1 MASQVAEDRPSK
13 VTEDEKLTLIEKIT
27 EWSLSWIP
35 DSMVFVL
42 VLTLIIFALAFG
54 LTDRGAIQLV
64 DDYAKGFWVLL
75 TFAMQLSLLMLT
87 GFVVVDSDFVKSR
100 MIKLIDIPKTATSTL
115 ILYCVLV
122 GIFSWLHWGVGY
134 MLAMVLGKE
143 IAIRKRGLG
152 IHYPLMVAAG
162 YVCYLV
168 MANGPSQSAPLI
180 AATPGNFVESTIGRL
195 VPISETVLSPF
206 LLVLVMTQFIAV
218 IVLFA
223 MMAPKK
229 DKVIELDEATW
240 KEFSAPTKAV
250 ESKAEIRKMRPA
262 ERWERSRIFPTIVAC
277 IMLFWSCKTIWLQG
291 ITKVDINLLN
301 FFFLALALLLQKT
314 PANFVNAVRNG
325 IGTTYGVI
333 IQFPLY
339 AGIFGIISYS
349 GLAHV
354 ITDAFVYISTPG
366 TYAWIVMFYTVLMD
380 FFVPSGGSK
389 FAIEAPFIVP
399 AGQQMGV
406 SIAHIINAYSTGSQM
421 ANCLQP
427 FWTLAFLATFKIK
440 FQTILPY
447 TFAGF
452 VVIFT
457 IASVAFLVFP
467 T

>member
-1 MASQVAEDRPSK
+1 MSSHTIERAPAS
-13 VTEDEKLTLIEKIT
+13 EKKNLTFIEKIT

-42 VLTLIIFALAFG
+42 ALTVIIFGLALA
-54 LTDRGAIQLV
+54 LTDRGPMQLV

-87 GFVVVDSDFVKSR
+87 GFVVVDSEFVKTR
-100 MIKLIDIPKTATSTL
+100 LIKLIDIPKSATSTL
-115 ILYCVLV
+115 IFYCVMV

-134 MLAMVLGKE
+134 MLAMVMGKE
-143 IAIRKRGLG
+143 IAVRKRGIG

-162 YVCYLV
+162 YVVYLV

-180 AATPGNFVESTIGRL
+180 AATPGNFLESTIGRL

-206 LLVLVMTQFIAV
+206 LLTMVMCQFVAV
-218 IVLFA
+218 IALFVFLS
-223 MMAPKK
+223 PKK
-229 DKVIELDEATW
+229 DKVVEIDEALW
-240 KEFSAPTKAV
+240 KEFSAPAKVAETKEEV
-250 ESKAEIRKMRPA
+250 RKMRPA
-262 ERWERSRIFPTIVAC
+262 ERWERSRILPTIIALL
-277 IMLFWSCKTIWLQG
+277 MLFWVGKTIWLQG
-291 ITKVDINLLN
+291 MGKVDINLLN
-301 FFFLALALLLQKT
+301 FLFLALAFLLQKT
-314 PANFVNAVRNG
+314 TANFVNAVRNG

-349 GLAHV
+349 GLAHH
-354 ITDAFVYISTPG
+354 ITAAFVYISTPG
-366 TYAWIVMFYTVLMD
+366 TYAWIVMVYTVLMD

-399 AGQQMGV
+399 AGQQMGISV
-406 SIAHIINAYSTGSQM
+406 AHIINSYSSGSQM

-427 FWTLAFLATFKIK
+427 FWTLAFLATFRIK

-452 VVIFT
+452 VVIFA
-457 IASVAFLVFP
+457 IATAAFLMFP
-467 T
+467 Y